1 MDHEERAA
9 FDDFARG
16 RMRELL
22 RFAHVLTGDA
32 DRAAD
37 LVQDALER
45 TLMAWPR
52 IERKDDPEG
61 YVRRAIVNRHVSVW
75 RRLRRER
82 LVAETP
88 DQPYDDAGGRDAEL
102 WAALA
107 TLPPRQRA
115 VLVLR
120 YYEDMSEAD
129 CAEVMGCSVGTVKS
143 QAWKAIARLRARQ
156 HRPGGNPVMDR
167 LEDELRD
174 VLTHERRALSTD
186 LVDLEK
192 VYAGAARRRRRRTSV
207 VAAAGASCSSPS
219 RCRCRSGCS
228 TASRA
233 GPSRARRPTPHR
245 YNPGNGK
252 RDRPPPDDRCGDL
265 PLGPALNGVRAPCP

>member
-1 MDHEERAA
+1 VDGFERET
-9 FDDFARG
+9 FDAFARG

-22 RFAHVLTGDA
+22 RFAHVLTGDP

-45 TLMAWPR
+45 TLLAWPR

-61 YVRRAIVNRHVSVW
+61 YVRRAIVNRHISVW

-88 DQPYDDAGGRDAEL
+88 ETAYDGDGGRDRDL
-102 WAALA
+102 WNALA

-129 CAEVMGCSVGTVKS
+129 CAAVLGCSIGTVKS
-143 QAWKAIARLRARQ
+143 QAFKALARLRGQA
-156 HRPGGNPVMDR
+156 G
-167 LEDELRD
+167 
-174 VLTHERRALSTD
+174 TD
-186 LVDLEK
+186 QE
-192 VYAGAARRRRRRTSV
+192 GI
-207 VAAAGASCSSPS
+207 
-219 RCRCRSGCS
+219 RSW
-228 TASRA
+228 T
-233 GPSRARRPTPHR
+233 
-245 YNPGNGK
+245 
-252 RDRPPPDDRCGDL
+252 
-265 PLGPALNGVRAPCP
+265 V

>member
-1 MDHEERAA
+1 MDSEERAA
-9 FDDFARG
+9 FDAFARG

-45 TLMAWPR
+45 TLMAWSR

-82 LVAETP
+82 LVADAPER
-88 DQPYDDAGGRDAEL
+88 PYDDAAGPDRDL
-102 WAALA
+102 WDALA

-129 CAEVMGCSVGTVKS
+129 CAAALGCSVGTVKS
-143 QAWKAIARLRARQ
+143 QAWKALARLRAR
-156 HRPGGNPVMDR
+156 VTVD
-167 LEDELRD
+167 DE
-174 VLTHERRALSTD
+174 
-186 LVDLEK
+186 
-192 VYAGAARRRRRRTSV
+192 GI
-207 VAAAGASCSSPS
+207 
-219 RCRCRSGCS
+219 RSW
-228 TASRA
+228 TA
-233 GPSRARRPTPHR
+233 
-245 YNPGNGK
+245 
-252 RDRPPPDDRCGDL
+252 
-265 PLGPALNGVRAPCP
+265 

>member
-1 MDHEERAA
+1 VENEERAA

-61 YVRRAIVNRHVSVW
+61 YVRRAIVNRHVSIW

-88 DQPYDDAGGRDAEL
+88 DQPYDDAGGRDGEL

-129 CAEVMGCSVGTVKS
+129 CAAVMGCSVGTVKS
-143 QAWKAIARLRARQ
+143 QAWKALARLRA
-156 HRPGGNPVMDR
+156 
-167 LEDELRD
+167 
-174 VLTHERRALSTD
+174 
-186 LVDLEK
+186 
-192 VYAGAARRRRRRTSV
+192 
-207 VAAAGASCSSPS
+207 GASIDQEGI
-219 RCRCRSGCS
+219 RSWV
-228 TASRA
+228 
-233 GPSRARRPTPHR
+233 
-245 YNPGNGK
+245 N
-252 RDRPPPDDRCGDL
+252 
-265 PLGPALNGVRAPCP
+265 

>member
-1 MDHEERAA
+1 LGGHDEAEWPQAGLVACIVAEGGRVPREVATTVASDDERAA
-9 FDDFARG
+9 FDAFARG

-45 TLMAWPR
+45 TLLAWSR
-52 IERKDDPEG
+52 IEHKHDPEG
-61 YVRRAIVNRHVSVW
+61 YVRQAIVNRHVSVW

-88 DQPYDDAGGRDAEL
+88 DQPYADAGARDSEL

-120 YYEDMSEAD
+120 YYEDLSEAD
-129 CAEVMGCSVGTVKS
+129 CAAVMGCSVGTVKS
-143 QAWKAIARLRARQ
+143 QAWKALARLRARVSIDQ
-156 HRPGGNPVMDR
+156 EGI
-167 LEDELRD
+167 
-174 VLTHERRALSTD
+174 
-186 LVDLEK
+186 
-192 VYAGAARRRRRRTSV
+192 
-207 VAAAGASCSSPS
+207 
-219 RCRCRSGCS
+219 RSW
-228 TASRA
+228 TI
-233 GPSRARRPTPHR
+233 
-245 YNPGNGK
+245 
-252 RDRPPPDDRCGDL
+252 
-265 PLGPALNGVRAPCP
+265 

>member
-1 MDHEERAA
+1 MQADEREA
-9 FDDFARG
+9 FDAFARG

-22 RFAHVLTGDA
+22 RFAHLLTGDPH
-32 DRAAD
+32 RAAD

-45 TLMAWPR
+45 TLISWHR
-52 IERKDDPEG
+52 VERKDDPEA

-88 DQPYDDAGGRDAEL
+88 EQAYDDVGGRDAEL

-129 CAEVMGCSVGTVKS
+129 CAAVMGCSVGTVKS
-143 QAWKAIARLRARQ
+143 QAWKAIARLRA
-156 HRPGGNPVMDR
+156 NV
-167 LEDELRD
+167 
-174 VLTHERRALSTD
+174 STD
-186 LVDLEK
+186 QE
-192 VYAGAARRRRRRTSV
+192 GI
-207 VAAAGASCSSPS
+207 
-219 RCRCRSGCS
+219 RSW
-228 TASRA
+228 T
-233 GPSRARRPTPHR
+233 
-245 YNPGNGK
+245 N
-252 RDRPPPDDRCGDL
+252 
-265 PLGPALNGVRAPCP
+265 